1 MSRPAEQVVLPAPP
15 PLPRQSYTF
24 QVYAGNTEKWVS
36 YEEDVQRQLNQLWA
50 TGGGELDV
58 TIDDHDYTIRLTAIG
73 DMDQD
78 RVDTSRPARKVRI
91 LELEGT

>member
-36 YEEDVQRQLNQLWA
+36 YEEDVQRQLNELWA
-50 TGGGELDV
+50 RGGGETEV
-58 TIDDHDYTIRLTAIG
+58 TIGDYDYTIRLTTRGA
-73 DMDQD
+73 MTQD
-78 RVDTSRPARKVRI
+78 RVGGHDLLRQVRI
-91 LELEGT
+91 LELEGP

>member
-1 MSRPAEQVVLPAPP
+1 MPHPAAQVVLPAPP
-15 PLPRQSYTF
+15 PAPPQSYTF
-24 QVYAGNTEKWVS
+24 QVWAGNRQRWLS

-58 TIDDHDYTIRLTAIG
+58 TIDDHDYTIRLRAIG

>member
-36 YEEDVQRQLNQLWA
+36 YEEDVQRQLNELWA
-50 TGGGELDV
+50 RGGGETEV
-58 TIDDHDYTIRLTAIG
+58 TIGDYDYTIRLTARG
-73 DMDQD
+73 DMTQD
-78 RVDTSRPARKVRI
+78 RVERGGVLRQVRI
-91 LELEGT
+91 LELDGS